1 MDINLLLEVMPK
13 LKASDL
19 HLKVGGPPIYR
30 INGDLRPVD
39 HPPLT
44 EADMV
49 QVVDSIINPRKK
61 VELQEQGT
69 CDFAYS
75 IADVARFRVNV
86 FHQRGLMSVAIRAVK
101 LDIPTFE
108 QLNLPIETME
118 KIAANRRGLILVTGV
133 TGSGKSTTLA
143 SIIGHINRTRREHII
158 TIEDPIEYVY
168 RDEKS
173 IVNQIEV
180 GTDTASFEVALKHIL
195 REDPDAIL
203 IGELR
208 DQLTV
213 KTALTA
219 TETGHLCLAT
229 LHTSDA
235 IQSINRILHFFG
247 PEDEKLILEQLSLQL
262 RAVVSQRLLPAPEG
276 QGRIPALEI
285 MIGVPIIS
293 KLIREGRITEL
304 KQAIRNGE
312 EGMVT
317 FNQYL
322 VQLVRA
328 KKIDFDEGLKYCED
342 EAAFR
347 RNVAGRF
354 SEGDR
359 GGLVGV

>member
-1 MDINLLLEVMPK
+1 MDINRLLEVMPQ

-19 HLKVGGPPIYR
+19 HLKVGAPPIYR
-30 INGDLRPVD
+30 INGDLRSVD
-39 HPPLT
+39 HPPL
-44 EADMV
+44 EEKDMV
-49 QVVDSIINPRKK
+49 EVVDSIITAKKK

-69 CDFAYS
+69 CDMAYS
-75 IADVARFRVNV
+75 IQDVCRFRVNI
-86 FHQRGLMSVAIRAVK
+86 FHQRGMLSAAIRAVK

-108 QLNLPIETME
+108 QLNIPVETME
-118 KIAANRRGLILVTGV
+118 KIASNRRGLVLVTGV

-143 SIIGHINRTRREHII
+143 SIIGHINHHRREHII

-168 RDEKS
+168 RDDKS

-180 GTDTASFEVALKHIL
+180 GTDTASFEIALKHVL
-195 REDPDAIL
+195 REDPDVIL

-208 DQLTV
+208 DQLSV
-213 KTALTA
+213 KTAMTA
-219 TETGHLCLAT
+219 TETGHLCFAT

-235 IQSINRILHFFG
+235 IQSINRLLHFFRS
-247 PEDEKLILEQLSLQL
+247 EDEKLLLEQLSLQL
-262 RAVVSQRLLPAPEG
+262 QAVISQRLLVAIG
-276 QGRIPALEI
+276 GGRIPALEI
-285 MIGVPIIS
+285 MIGVPIVR

-312 EGMVT
+312 EGMAT
-317 FNQYL
+317 YDQYL
-322 VQLVRA
+322 VMLTRA
-328 KKIDFDEGLKYCED
+328 KKIEFDEGMKYCED
-342 EAAFR
+342 ESAFR

>member
-1 MDINLLLEVMPK
+1 MDVNLLLEAMPK

-19 HLKVGGPPIYR
+19 HLKVGGPPVYR
-30 INGDLRPVD
+30 INGDLRSVD

-44 EADMV
+44 DADV
-49 QVVDSIINPRKK
+49 QSVVDSIITPKK
-61 VELQEQGT
+61 KTDLAELGT

-75 IADVARFRVNV
+75 IQNLARFRVNV
-86 FHQRGLMSVAIRAVK
+86 FHQRGMLSVAIRAVK

-108 QLNLPIETME
+108 DLKLPVATME

-143 SIIGHINRTRREHII
+143 SIIGHVNRTRRDHII

-173 IVNQIEV
+173 IINQIEI
-180 GTDTASFEVALKHIL
+180 GTDSASFEVALKHIL

-213 KTALTA
+213 KTAMTA
-219 TETGHLCLAT
+219 TETGHLCFAT
-229 LHTSDA
+229 IHTSDA
-235 IQSINRILHFFG
+235 TQSINRLLHFFG
-247 PEDEKLILEQLSLQL
+247 AEDEKLLLEQLSLQL
-262 RAVVSQRLLPAPEG
+262 RAVISQRLLAASEG
-276 QGRIPALEI
+276 RGRIPALEI
-285 MIGVPIIS
+285 MMGVPIVA
-293 KLIREGRITEL
+293 KLIREGRITDL

-312 EGMVT
+312 EGMIT

-322 VQLVRA
+322 VQLVRD

-342 EAAFR
+342 ESAFR
-347 RNVAGRF
+347 RNVSGRF
-354 SEGDR
+354 SEGDK
-359 GGLVGV
+359 GGLVGI